1 MVLKG
6 LLEELVMLKSLYI
19 SNYALISE
27 LNIEF
32 ESGFSVITGETGA
45 GKSII
50 IGALSLILGQRADNK
65 TIKVDAEKC
74 VIEAEFDISSYQYL
88 NNFFIENDLDYEQ
101 NQCLIRR
108 ELTNTGK
115 SRAFINDTPVGL
127 NVIRDLTNHLI
138 DIHSQHENLLLS
150 NVSYQLDVVDTIAQ
164 NSNLLTSYKQAYTQ
178 WRELQTE
185 LKQLQK
191 TAEKQAS
198 DADYIQFQFQQL
210 TDAKLIENEQE
221 ELEFEQETLSHA
233 EEIKL
238 ELIKVA
244 QLLENEQ
251 MTLPLL
257 KESMLALSHIK
268 NYIPKGENW
277 HERLQSVFIELKDIS
292 AEVSSF
298 EERVE
303 FNPTRLSFVEGRL
316 SEIFTLL
323 KKYKVTRVTELI
335 ELRENFA
342 MQLEKID
349 SFDEQ
354 IEVLKLK
361 IEGAFIQLK
370 NLAVELTHSR
380 KNASKPIESY
390 LIEQLTKLG
399 MPNIQFQ
406 VSLSSLP
413 DFTETGADEVQ
424 FLFSAN
430 KNRKVQP
437 VSQIASGGEV
447 SRLMLSIK
455 SLVAHKADLP
465 TIIFDEIDTGV
476 SGEIAHRM
484 GEIMQA
490 MSKDMQVITI
500 THLPQ
505 IAAKGQQHYRVYK
518 DESGEQTKTYIQR
531 LTSGERVSELAQM
544 LSGKIITEA
553 AMRNAEEMLLNN

>member
-1 MVLKG
+1 VVLKE

-27 LNIEF
+27 LYIEF

-88 NNFFIENDLDYEQ
+88 NNFFIENDLDNEQ

-164 NSNLLTSYKQAYTQ
+164 NSNLLTAYKQTYAL
-178 WRELQTE
+178 WRNLQTE

-198 DADYIQFQFQQL
+198 DIDYIQFQFQQL

-221 ELEFEQETLSHA
+221 ELEYEQETLSHT
-233 EEIKL
+233 EEIKS
-238 ELIKVA
+238 ELLKVT
-244 QLLENEQ
+244 QLLEDEQ
-251 MTLPLL
+251 MSLSLL
-257 KESMLALSHIK
+257 KESMVALSHIK
-268 NYIPKGENW
+268 NYIPNGENW
-277 HERLQSVFIELKDIS
+277 HERIQSAFIELKDIS
-292 AEVSSF
+292 AGISSF

-303 FNPTRLSFVEGRL
+303 FNPSRLSVVESRL
-316 SEIFTLL
+316 SEIFSLL
-323 KKYKVTRVTELI
+323 KKYKVTKAVELI
-335 ELRENFA
+335 ELRDNFA
-342 MQLEKID
+342 RQLERIE

-354 IEVLKLK
+354 IEVLKTK
-361 IEGAFIQLK
+361 IENVFNQLK
-370 NLAVELTHSR
+370 TLAVELTDSR
-380 KNASKPIESY
+380 KKACLPIESY
-390 LIEQLTKLG
+390 LIELLTRLG

-413 DFTETGADEVQ
+413 DFTENGSDEVQ

-430 KNRKVQP
+430 KNRPVQP
-437 VSQIASGGEV
+437 VTQIASGGEV

-484 GEIMQA
+484 AEIMQS
-490 MSKDMQVITI
+490 MSKDLQVIAI

-518 DESGEQTKTYIQR
+518 DESGEQTKTHIQR